1 MMANNLSSSLSISPI
16 SQPAEKIISPNTI
29 NYSSTHYSAT
39 ILKDFVS
46 HQNMTSFMITNYDS
60 QPMYCGIKT
69 ALIIIDSVG
78 LVFNALGIDMLW
90 HGVEVNHA
98 VYSLLLQDVTL
109 ALFSS
114 MMSLIIN
121 WPLWYYEEF
130 WFKLY
135 GFFALI
141 SLIFQDWCWAAVA
154 YLRLSHIFQL
164 ISLLKIHLKVPL
176 FI

>member
-1 MMANNLSSSLSISPI
+1 MMANNLSGLSISPI
-16 SQPAEKIISPNTI
+16 SQPAEKVISPNTI

-39 ILKDFVS
+39 ILKDFVG
-46 HQNMTSFMITNYDS
+46 HQNMSSFMITNYDS
-60 QPMYCGIKT
+60 HYDGIKT
-69 ALIIIDSVG
+69 ALIIIDTIG
-78 LVFNALGIDMLW
+78 LVVNGLGIDMLW

-114 MMSLIIN
+114 IMSLIVN

-130 WFKLY
+130 WFKFY
-135 GFFALI
+135 GFFTLI

-154 YLRLSHIFQL
+154 YLR
-164 ISLLKIHLKVPL
+164 
-176 FI
+176 